1 MIQDTIALAGADT
14 EDADYHLTDRSL
26 VERINWSA
34 GTWPHARATYICG
47 WEKFKQATCGR
58 STRPTWL
65 DQMQLLENVDEERG
79 AADGD
84 KGKSVGADHRVG
96 HQFES

>member
-34 GTWPHARATYICG
+34 GTWPHARAIY
-47 WEKFKQATCGR
+47 AVGR
-58 STRPTWL
+58 SSSKGPTWL
-65 DQMQLLENVDEERG
+65 DQMQLLENVDEERR

-84 KGKSVGADHRVG
+84 KGKSVGADHSVG